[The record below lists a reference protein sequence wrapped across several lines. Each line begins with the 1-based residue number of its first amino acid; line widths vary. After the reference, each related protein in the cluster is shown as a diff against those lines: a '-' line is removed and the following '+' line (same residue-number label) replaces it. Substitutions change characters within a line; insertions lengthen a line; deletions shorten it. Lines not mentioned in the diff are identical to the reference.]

1 MSVRKPIV
9 SGSFYPGREDD
20 LAQVISSYTDDTA
33 KAEEGFGGL
42 APHAGYAYSGATAG
56 KLFSALKLKDTVIL
70 IGPKHNYAGAEYAVW
85 EAGEWKTPLGS
96 IAVDEEITK
105 EILSYDSPL
114 IADESAHLP
123 EHSLEVII
131 PFIQS
136 VKPEAKIV
144 PIAVGPMNENARIKM
159 AAAMVKPLSKRGNCS
174 IIMSSD
180 MSHYVSAQVAERM
193 DNMAIEQML
202 VMNPP
207 GLITTVRENRI
218 SMCGVWPAA
227 LGMTVM
233 TELGASKGELVEYT
247 NSGEVS
253 GDFGHVVGYA
263 AIKFV

>member
-1 MSVRKPIV
+1 MSTRKPIV
-9 SGSFYPGREDD
+9 SGSFYPGREDE
-20 LAQVISSYTDDTA
+20 LTQVVAEYTGDA
-33 KAEEGFGGL
+33 AEAEEGFGGV
-42 APHAGYAYSGATAG
+42 APHAGYVYSGATAG
-56 KLFSALKLKDTVIL
+56 KLFSSLKLNDTVIL

-85 EAGEWKTPLGS
+85 EGGSWETPLGS
-96 IAVDEEITK
+96 VEVDETAAA

-114 IADESAHLP
+114 IADEDAHLP
-123 EHSLEVII
+123 EHSLEVLL
-131 PFIQS
+131 PFIQTIN
-136 VKPEAKIV
+136 PDAKIV

-159 AAAMVKPLSKRGNCS
+159 SAAITKSLSESEKCS
-174 IIMSSD
+174 IIISSD

-193 DNMAIEQML
+193 DNLAIEQML

-207 GLITTVRENRI
+207 GLITTVKDNRI

-233 TELGASKGELVEYT
+233 TELGASKGKLVDYT

>member
-9 SGSFYPGREDD
+9 SGSFYPGREEE
-20 LAQVISSYTDDTA
+20 LAQVISSYTADAA

-42 APHAGYAYSGATAG
+42 VPHAGYAYSGATAG
-56 KLFSALKLKDTVIL
+56 KLFSALKLNDTVIL

-85 EAGEWKTPLGS
+85 ETGSWETPLGS
-96 IAVDEEITK
+96 VDVDEDIAK
-105 EILSYDSPL
+105 AILSYDSPL
-114 IADESAHLP
+114 VADESAHLP

-136 VKPEAKIV
+136 IKPEAKIV
-144 PIAVGPMNENARIKM
+144 PITVGPMNENARIKM
-159 AAAMVKPLSKRGNCS
+159 AAAMVKPLSERGNCS
-174 IIMSSD
+174 VIISSD

-193 DNMAIEQML
+193 DNLAIMQML
-202 VMNPP
+202 TMNPP
-207 GLITTVRENRI
+207 GLITTVQDNHI

-227 LGMTVM
+227 LGMTIM
-233 TELGASKGELVEYT
+233 TELGASEGELVEYT